1 VSPFCRQCLLV
12 RPPIRASSN
21 SRPPISARHRSH
33 TSAITLEQAPRGPSA
48 SDSDSYDVVAM
59 ARTDSGKSAPFHP
72 AHLAALRALYQSRR
86 AVSFSPTRARLRLT
100 NRPIPALAD
109 CLAQQI
115 LRCAP
120 VSLSTARLPT
130 GVLSVSVRCAPSH
143 PIFDRLF
150 KWALPYIQTLI
161 LGDDDPFDGF
171 LHACGLRNPIVISLR
186 HETLSFSPALCSAAA
201 ASTI

>member
-1 VSPFCRQCLLV
+1 VVHPRRTATATTSSQWHAPTLANLRPSIPRISLHSEHSIKVDARFHSLPRAHDFALRTAQFLRSLTASPSKYSAARQCHY
-12 RPPIRASSN
+12 RRRGCPRASSLYLC
-21 SRPPISARHRSH
+21 A
-33 TSAITLEQAPRGPSA
+33 
-48 SDSDSYDVVAM
+48 VA
-59 ARTDSGKSAPFHP
+59 
-72 AHLAALRALYQSRR
+72 
-86 AVSFSPTRARLRLT
+86 
-100 NRPIPALAD
+100 
-109 CLAQQI
+109 
-115 LRCAP
+115 
-120 VSLSTARLPT
+120 
-130 GVLSVSVRCAPSH
+130 H